1 MEAPRVDVSVNGS
14 SVTVLGINLPASVNQ
29 SALQKGKSFYKCI
42 KEAYSNE
49 KPLAA
54 MHDLCEEK
62 KDETTFNDIYGTGS
76 GVGYDQ

>member
-14 SVTVLGINLPASVNQ
+14 SVTVLGISLPASVNQ
-29 SALQKGKSFYKCI
+29 SVLLKDKSFYKCI

-49 KPLAA
+49 KLSAA

-62 KDETTFNDIYGTGS
+62 KDKTTFNGIVGTGS
-76 GVGYDQ
+76 GVGYDR

>member
-49 KPLAA
+49 KLLAE
-54 MHDLCEEK
+54 MHDLCEKK
-62 KDETTFNDIYGTGS
+62 KDKTTFNDIYGTGS